1 MMKILYSM
9 KNQAGMTLIELM
21 VVIVI
26 LIILMTVALPAY
38 QDSMMKSRR
47 ADGRAAITN
56 IVLAQEKLRG
66 NCVFYAQTI
75 AGADACGG
83 TAGATTVIGGANSQ
97 DGFYALSIR
106 AGSASGNSYIV
117 EADPQGAQADDTDC
131 DPIVYTVNAAN
142 PDGLRTPA
150 DCWR

>member
-1 MMKILYSM
+1 MMKKHYSN
-9 KNQAGMTLIELM
+9 KSQTGMTLIELM
-21 VVIVI
+21 VVVVI

-47 ADGRAAITN
+47 ADGRAGITN

-66 NCVFYAQTI
+66 NCVFYAQAI

-83 TAGATTVIGGANSQ
+83 TAATTTVAGGANSQ

-106 AGSASGNSYIV
+106 AASASGNSFIV